1 MNSLEA
7 NKIVGAGLGVV
18 FLMFGGS
25 LVAEGIFHSEPPETP
40 GYEVAV
46 AEPEEGGAGA
56 VGPGLGA
63 GGGPG
68 ASTGGRRARAA
79 ELGEAA
85 TVGGGP
91 EVAAGGA
98 CEI

>member
-40 GYEVAV
+40 G
-46 AEPEEGGAGA
+46 
-56 VGPGLGA
+56 
-63 GGGPG
+63 
-68 ASTGGRRARAA
+68 
-79 ELGEAA
+79 
-85 TVGGGP
+85 
-91 EVAAGGA
+91 
-98 CEI
+98 

>member
-46 AEPEEGGAGA
+46 AEPEEGGAG
-56 VGPGLGA
+56 
-63 GGGPG
+63 
-68 ASTGGRRARAA
+68 
-79 ELGEAA
+79 GEAVEE
-85 TVGGGP
+85 TVAP
-91 EVAAGGA
+91 IAARLQKAARTRSGRAFGTSSIVRSPPMKA
-98 CEI
+98 SPIPRR